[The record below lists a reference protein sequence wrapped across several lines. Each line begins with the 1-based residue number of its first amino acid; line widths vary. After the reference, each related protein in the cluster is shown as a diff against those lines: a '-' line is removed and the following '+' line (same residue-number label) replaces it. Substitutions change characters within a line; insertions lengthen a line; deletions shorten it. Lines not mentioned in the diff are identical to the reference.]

1 MSTTHDAFFE
11 SALSL
16 PTSDRANLAFHLL
29 QSLELPGEEISSDEF
44 GQELRS
50 RVEAYRRGEM
60 PSYSLEEVREMMR
73 QQLSR
78 PAQS

>member
-1 MSTTHDAFFE
+1 MSTTHDSFFE
-11 SALSL
+11 TALSL
-16 PTSDRANLAFHLL
+16 PTSDRANLAFRLL
-29 QSLELPGEEISSDEF
+29 QSLELPGEEVSSDEF